1 MLNFDLTEDQIQAKK
16 TYQQWVDQYVVPFAD
31 TFDEQ
36 QETPQSLI
44 DQMAKDGHLGALVPV
59 EYGGVGLDPL
69 KWGLF
74 CEELGRSSASLLSLV
89 TVQSMAIQTLVKWG
103 STHQKEKWLP
113 KLATGETIAAFG
125 LTEPSVGSDARNI
138 ENSAV
143 RSDDGNYLINGKKRW
158 ISFGATATLYLVFV
172 QLNNMPVAFLVE
184 RGMKGFAAEPIKG
197 MLGFRS
203 ANLADLT
210 LQDVQVSEDSM
221 VGKPGF
227 GFSHIAATALDQGRY
242 SIAWGCV
249 GLSQAALE
257 ASMDYASNRV
267 QFGKP
272 LVEHQLIQEMLT
284 EMIVETKAARMLC
297 MHASFLKSSGEP
309 SLIMETSTAKYYA
322 SKAATK
328 STNSAVQ
335 IHGAN
340 GCSSDFPV
348 QRYFR
353 DARIM
358 EIIEGSSQ
366 MQQIIIAKAGHQ
378 AFTVQQRERNA
389 QSNRG

>member
-1 MLNFDLTEDQIQAKK
+1 MLNFDLTEDQIQARK

-44 DQMAKDGHLGALVPV
+44 DQMAKDGHFGALVPV

-103 STHQKEKWLP
+103 STQQKEKWLP

-138 ENSAV
+138 ESSAV

-378 AFTVQQRERNA
+378 EFTVQQRERNA

>member
-1 MLNFDLTEDQIQAKK
+1 MLNFDLTEDQILAKK

-103 STHQKEKWLP
+103 STQQKEKWLP

-138 ENSAV
+138 ESSAV

-378 AFTVQQRERNA
+378 EFTVQQRERNA

>member
-1 MLNFDLTEDQIQAKK
+1 MLNFDLTEDQIQARK

-103 STHQKEKWLP
+103 STQQKEKWLP

-138 ENSAV
+138 ESSAV

-378 AFTVQQRERNA
+378 EFTVQQRERNA